1 MRRSY
6 DDLLLHSILHWNIV
20 CQKKDGKEQFRKA
33 HSRRSRSKIY
43 EKECMYNKYTWK
55 TLSSLFLFIL
65 CTSITTTTLV
75 AENKNHSFMYVA
87 FANSKHIPLSPL
99 FLYAIKKIGA
109 TKLTYLSNWKL
120 TKLRKWILWW
130 NESWWMYVSLQQ
142 ALTLQTFAS
151 SSQSCVQSFTML
163 CSWSECF

>member
-1 MRRSY
+1 MSVQKSIPLRLSSTKLY
-6 DDLLLHSILHWNIV
+6 KDEKKLWWSLTSLHFTLEHRVS
-20 CQKKDGKEQFRKA
+20 KKDGKEQFRKA

-87 FANSKHIPLSPL
+87 FANSKHIPLSSL
-99 FLYAIKKIGA
+99 FSLCHQKNWTHKA
-109 TKLTYLSNWKL
+109 YLFK
-120 TKLRKWILWW
+120 
-130 NESWWMYVSLQQ
+130 
-142 ALTLQTFAS
+142 
-151 SSQSCVQSFTML
+151 
-163 CSWSECF
+163 